1 MKVLGLPATI
11 ASFWEIFANF
21 IAVFLIGGVLE
32 IQTLTALGKFY

>member
-21 IAVFLIGGVLE
+21 IAVFLIGKSLE
-32 IQTLTALGKFY
+32 IQTSAAGGKF